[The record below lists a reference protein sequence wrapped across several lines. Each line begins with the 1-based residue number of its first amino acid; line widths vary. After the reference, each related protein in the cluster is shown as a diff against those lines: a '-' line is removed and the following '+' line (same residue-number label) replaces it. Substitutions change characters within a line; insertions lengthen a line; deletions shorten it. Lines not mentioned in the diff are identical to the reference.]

1 MMAFKV
7 AGNRGGYDV
16 VDDFDM
22 NEFMMS
28 LPLYHEH
35 IDDVQTFKDFE
46 AMYFTP
52 SNLKEG
58 LDRKKENIADV
69 QAIIFDLDNV
79 QDLHDLDKDMVK
91 LSKVDLEFH
100 AWQTPSSIGNGQHH
114 GGMRLYIPLKE
125 AIIPELLPQAV
136 DELMNTLNQI
146 VGVNIQKYGADITT
160 SKTIARLMGL
170 PLQNHLTFSW
180 YGSKKY
186 KVNAKYVKT
195 KKQQSAKRWYSG
207 GAYNKRLTNYSDSPE
222 KFVKD
227 YMNKHNIPDLILGVN
242 VHNTLQQLIGALD
255 KAGFN
260 QEQALEGLE
269 FLSDIPTHGMADIE
283 KEVAS
288 SNAFKK

>member
-7 AGNRGGYDV
+7 AGNRGAYDV

-22 NEFMMS
+22 KEYMDS
-28 LPLYHEH
+28 LPLYHDP

-58 LDRKKENIADV
+58 LARKKDNIADI

-79 QDLHDLDKDMVK
+79 ESLHDLDKDMVK
-91 LSKVDLEFH
+91 MSKVDLEFH

-125 AIIPELLPQAV
+125 SIEPRLLPQAV
-136 DELMNTLNQI
+136 DELMNTLNQ
-146 VGVNIQKYGADITT
+146 VLDVDLNKYGADITA

-170 PLQNHLTFSW
+170 PLQNYLTFSW

-186 KVNAKYVKT
+186 KVNAKYVEP
-195 KKQQSAKRWYSG
+195 KKATQKRWCRDFSQR
-207 GAYNKRLTNYSDSPE
+207 KLVTNRGESPE
-222 KFVKD
+222 TFVRD
-227 YMNKHNIPDLILGVN
+227 YMKKHNIPDLILGVN
-242 VHNTLQQLIGALD
+242 VHNTLQQLSGALA

-260 QEQALEGLE
+260 EEQALEGLE
-269 FLSDIPTHGMADIE
+269 FLSDVPTNGMADIE
-283 KEVAS
+283 KEIIT